1 MTKRS
6 LSFILALVMCFA
18 AFAPMAMAEENADR
32 GKIGYGAVSRVTE
45 NLICEAHTEISLTGY
60 EEVGGEMH
68 AIAMVAAEGSPNM
81 VIIADLDT
89 DQVLHTFEFN
99 GLGGYAYK
107 GDVHEEDGRM
117 VMGCGNDLI
126 MYNPATKECKFLST
140 PPMNISG
147 MYGDIRIDEKRG
159 MIYSTDSNRYNLNVT
174 NIETGASSTLVNLK
188 DYNSLSSWI
197 GETEDYLYVSGKPSD
212 DESYHFL
219 KIEKDTGSVVEVVD
233 NKDDSNY
240 GAYSYN
246 RIIGDWML
254 TQVKNNTSGKTEP
267 LAYNVVTGEWKEL
280 EAPIKTSMMTFPHEG
295 KIVYLNSN
303 TNKFVTVDENLKT
316 EYTNVTYGS
325 HLRGTGPWVK
335 LKDQVNYP
343 GYSFVTAQFSGN
355 IYAINLQ
362 SGKTKQFGSSLPGPS
377 LPHRVSYLNPTDD
390 KLYIGAFKG
399 GFGAEYD
406 TKTGEVRYLPTDQ
419 PEGMTH
425 DPETG
430 FFYHGDYS
438 GAHIWEVDASKEVG
452 RNLRSDYKRSDDIGV
467 TYFGQVNR
475 GEGAPGYGYQD
486 RPFDLEVVGR
496 ELYVATLAGGNRG
509 EGVAGALSVFNL
521 DTLEQTVWEGIVPLH
536 GVLTVTHQGKYLY
549 GGTTVNSVSEYI
561 DGDNVAKVFKF
572 DTETKELVK
581 VVDVEIPGVTKNPAI
596 RSLEFG
602 PDGTL
607 YVGNDGFIA
616 KMDPETMEITKYNV
630 YSSVHSNVSDRAQMW
645 HERKIFFDEQTG
657 YMILG
662 GSLGG
667 MIVDPDTL
675 DIVVEEPGYGFF
687 AGIDAKGFAWFVSET
702 AAYKAPIIRG
712 DDKSYLLSGV
722 TFFKTGEG
730 RMIRNGDEVPF
741 NTYEDNGRVMVPM
754 RAAATAM
761 GGTVTWDAK
770 TNIAKLTNA
779 AGEVLS
785 FTTGGKVVTFPGNAK
800 KFGVNLKVEN
810 GVTYIPMQTLC
821 DFLNVELVESN
832 GINFIAQAGS
842 NYKPSQDL
850 LDYILSEVY

>member
-1 MTKRS
+1 MTKRTFAF
-6 LSFILALVMCFA
+6 LLALVMCFV
-18 AFAPMAMAEENADR
+18 AFAPCALAEEATDR
-32 GKIGYGAVSRVTE
+32 GNISYGALSRVTD
-45 NLICEAHTEISLTGY
+45 NLVCEAHTEISLTGY
-60 EEVGGEMH
+60 EEVNGEMH
-68 AIAMVAAEGSPNM
+68 AIAMVTAEGSPNM
-81 VIIADLDT
+81 VIICDLDT
-89 DQVLHTFEFN
+89 DEILHVYETPA
-99 GLGGYAYK
+99 GTGGYGYR

-117 VMGCGNDLI
+117 VMGCGNELGV
-126 MYNPATKECKFLST
+126 YNPATKEFKMFAA

-159 MIYSTDSNRYNLNVT
+159 LIYSTESNRYNLNVT
-174 NIETGASSTLVNLK
+174 NIDTGASSTLVNLA

-197 GETEDYLYVSGKPSD
+197 GETEDYLYINGKPSGE
-212 DESYHFL
+212 ESYHLL
-219 KIEKDTGSVVEVVD
+219 KIEKDTGTIVEVVD
-233 NKDDSNY
+233 NKDDDIY
-240 GAYSYN
+240 GGYIYN
-246 RIIGDWML
+246 RLIGDWML
-254 TQVKNNTSGKTEP
+254 TQVKNNTTGETEN
-267 LAYNVVTGEWKEL
+267 LAYNVETGEWKEL

-295 KIVYLNSN
+295 KIVYLNSA

-316 EYTNVTYGS
+316 EYTDVAYGS
-325 HLRGTGPWVK
+325 HLRGTGPWIK

-377 LPHRVSYLNPTDD
+377 LPLRISYLNPADD

-406 TKTGEVRYLPTDQ
+406 TKTGAVRYMPTDQ
-419 PEGMTH
+419 PEGMTY
-425 DPETG
+425 DPATG

-438 GAHIWEVDASKEVG
+438 GAHIWEIDPSKELS
-452 RNLRSDYKRSDDIGV
+452 RNLRSNYKRDEKIGA
-467 TYFGQVNR
+467 TYFGQVQR

-496 ELYVATLAGGNRG
+496 ELYVGTLANGNRN
-509 EGVAGALSVFNL
+509 EGVAGALSCFNL
-521 DTLEQTVWEGIVPLH
+521 DTFEQTVWEGIVPLH
-536 GVLTVTHQGKYLY
+536 GVCTITHSGKYLY
-549 GGTTVNSVSEYI
+549 GGTTANSVSEYI

-581 VVDVEIPGVTKNPAI
+581 VVDVEIPGVTKNPVI

-616 KMDPETMEITKYNV
+616 KMDPETLEITQYNV
-630 YSSVHSNVSDRAQMW
+630 YGKVVSNLSGRAQLW
-645 HERKIFFDEQTG
+645 HERKLHFDKQTG
-657 YMILG
+657 YMFG
-662 GSLGG
+662 NGG
-667 MIVDPDTL
+667 MIFDPDTL
-675 DIVVEEPGYGFF
+675 EVVCEAPGYGFF
-687 AGIDAKGFAWFVSET
+687 SGIDSKGFAWFVNET
-702 AAYKAPIIRG
+702 SAYKAPVIRG
-712 DDKSYLLSGV
+712 DDKSYLVSGT

-730 RMIRNGDEVPF
+730 RMFRNGDEVPF
-741 NTYEDNGRVMVPM
+741 NTYNDNGRVMVPM

-761 GGTVTWDAK
+761 GGSVTWDAK

-821 DFLNVELVESN
+821 DFLNVELVEAR
-832 GINFIAQAGS
+832 GINFIAAAGS
-842 NYKPSQDL
+842 NYKPSGDL
-850 LDYILSEVY
+850 LDYIESEVYSK